1 MTVALLLLCIV
12 GIAVGVARVG
22 SCIMVVARASRCS
35 GTVVAYTLR
44 ALKADT
50 INNTVSVSEEF
61 LSAIK
66 FDKMVHG
73 IIYLSDQPEQA

>member
-1 MTVALLLLCIV
+1 M

-73 IIYLSDQPEQA
+73 IIYLSDQTEQA